1 MPLNKEINF
10 MTIGQKITQ
19 LRTAADIS
27 QEQLS
32 ETLGVSR
39 QSVSKWETDQA
50 LPQID
55 KVLQIAELFNI
66 STDEL
71 LRDKI
76 ELKSTGKK
84 KHNKYF
90 GTDGFRGE
98 ANVNLTSIHAYKVGR
113 FLGWYFAN
121 KLSGCTKAGYRPRI
135 VIGKDTRRS
144 SYMLEYSIAA
154 GITASGADAFMLH
167 VTTTPSV
174 SYVTRMDGFDCGIMI
189 TASHNPF
196 HDNGIKVINAHGEKL
211 DDATT
216 AYIEAYLDGDLAA
229 LGVAGE
235 DLPFAQ
241 KAKIG
246 CIHDY
251 ASGRNRY
258 IGYLISVA
266 SNSFKKLKI
275 GLDCANGASWNI
287 ANAVFSALGAQTYVI
302 GNEPDGLNVNEGC
315 GSTHIERLQQLV
327 KEKHLDLG
335 FAFDGDA
342 DRCLAVDENGKI
354 VDGDAIIYILG
365 KRLKARGMLKDNTV
379 VATVMSNSGFV
390 ASLEKIGIK
399 CEQTAVG
406 DRFVYECMQN
416 NNYAIGGEQS
426 GHIIMKKYAT
436 TGDGILTAIM
446 VTEEICDSKSTLA
459 QLAEPVKVYP
469 QYLKNVRVKDKA
481 AVLADKSVLAALEMV
496 EKLIN
501 KNGRALLRQSGTE
514 PVIRVMIEAVSE
526 ELCVEYANI
535 ICDAIVAAGHA
546 QG

>member
-1 MPLNKEINF
+1 
-10 MTIGQKITQ
+10 MTIGQKITL

-39 QSVSKWETDQA
+39 QSISKWETDQA

-55 KVLQIAELFNI
+55 KVIQLAELFNV

-71 LRDKI
+71 LLDKI
-76 ELKSTGKK
+76 ALNDTTKK
-84 KHNKYF
+84 THNKYF

-98 ANVNLTSIHAYKVGR
+98 ANVNLTSTQAYKVGR
-113 FLGWYFAN
+113 FLGWYFSS
-121 KLSGCTKAGYRPRI
+121 KLSGCTKPGYRPRI

-154 GITASGADAFMLH
+154 GIAASGADVFMLH

-174 SYVTRMDGFDCGIMI
+174 SYVTRTDEFDCGIMI
-189 TASHNPF
+189 TASHNPYY
-196 HDNGIKVINAHGEKL
+196 DNGIKIINSHGEKF
-211 DDATT
+211 DDETT

-229 LGVAGE
+229 IGVTG
-235 DLPFAQ
+235 DDIPFAQ

-246 CIHDY
+246 CITDY
-251 ASGRNRY
+251 SSGRNRY
-258 IGYLISVA
+258 IGYLISLA

-287 ANAVFSALGAQTYVI
+287 ANSVFSALGAQTYVI
-302 GNEPDGLNVNEGC
+302 GNEPDGLNVNENC
-315 GSTHIERLQQLV
+315 GSTHIENLQKLV

-342 DRCLAVDENGKI
+342 DRCLAVDENGKV

-365 KRLKARGMLKDNTV
+365 KRLKSRGMLKDNTV

-446 VTEEICDSKSTLA
+446 IAEEVCDSKSSLA
-459 QLAEPVKVYP
+459 QLAEPVKLYP

-481 AVLADKSVLAALEMV
+481 AVLADKSVLEALDKV
-496 EKLIN
+496 ENLIN
-501 KNGRALLRQSGTE
+501 KNGRALLRPSGTE
-514 PVIRVMIEAVSE
+514 PLIRVMIECESE
-526 ELCVEYANI
+526 EKCVEYANI
-535 ICDAIVAAGHA
+535 VCDAIVAAGHA
-546 QG
+546 AE